1 MNGVHDMGGMHG
13 FGAVFPCHADEP
25 LFDAAWERR
34 AFGLTLA
41 MGATGQWNID
51 QSRAAR
57 ESLAPAT
64 YLGSSY
70 YRIWILALER
80 LLLARALVR
89 AGELK
94 AGHAPLPLPLPGPEG
109 EPQRAC
115 AARVLRA
122 DAVAATLARGAATA
136 RQPAAAARFVLG
148 QRVRARNL
156 HPPCHTRL
164 PRYVRGHLG
173 RVVQIHG
180 AHVFADRHAASPPGQ
195 PFDEAPAWLYS
206 VAFEGHELWGAD
218 AEPGATV
225 SVDAWEPYLEAAP

>member
-1 MNGVHDMGGMHG
+1 MQRHERRARHWW
-13 FGAVFPCHADEP
+13 HARL
-25 LFDAAWERR
+25 LFHAAWERR

-94 AGHAPLPLPLPGPEG
+94 AGHALHAPLPGPRPG
-109 EPQRAC
+109 SEPQHVC

-122 DAVAATLARGAATA
+122 DAVAATLARGASTA

-156 HPPCHTRL
+156 HPPGHTRL

-180 AHVFADRHAASPPGQ
+180 ASGWTT
-195 PFDEAPAWLYS
+195 EIL
-206 VAFEGHELWGAD
+206 
-218 AEPGATV
+218 PGAYRGALIAARGAAV
-225 SVDAWEPYLEAAP
+225 PLDVRVAGVDRVGNLSPAARFIPVR